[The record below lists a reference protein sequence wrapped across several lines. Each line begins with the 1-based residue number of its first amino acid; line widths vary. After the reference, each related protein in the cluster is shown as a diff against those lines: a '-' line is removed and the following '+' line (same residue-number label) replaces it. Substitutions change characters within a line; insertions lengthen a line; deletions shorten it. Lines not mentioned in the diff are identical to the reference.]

1 MTQLTG
7 FINRSLRRLWD
18 ADRPLTAVGLLM
30 LGTLVVTGIGLVV
43 DPRTI
48 GGDPAWLKPAKF
60 AVSTAIYSLTL
71 AWVLT
76 YLPDWPRTRRIVS
89 RVTATV
95 FVLEVVIIAVQA
107 WRGVSSHFNVG
118 TPLDA
123 VLFGIMGA
131 AIGVQTVVSALVAVA
146 LFKQPIA
153 DRAMGAALRA
163 GMVLTL
169 LGASSAGLM
178 TMPTAQ
184 QMETVAV
191 EHRMVR
197 SGAHTVGAPDGG
209 PGLPGT
215 GWSREHGDLRIPH
228 FFGLHALQA
237 LPLIALV
244 TRRRRDQQHDA
255 DLVRAAAVSYG
266 ALFGILVVQALR
278 GESLIGPSAV
288 TLALFGV
295 WAVATLVSVV
305 VIRMRAPRSAAL
317 AAETRGT
324 LRVSGSH

>member
-1 MTQLTG
+1 
-7 FINRSLRRLWD
+7 
-18 ADRPLTAVGLLM
+18 
-30 LGTLVVTGIGLVV
+30 
-43 DPRTI
+43 
-48 GGDPAWLKPAKF
+48 
-60 AVSTAIYSLTL
+60 
-71 AWVLT
+71 
-76 YLPDWPRTRRIVS
+76 
-89 RVTATV
+89 
-95 FVLEVVIIAVQA
+95 
-107 WRGVSSHFNVG
+107 
-118 TPLDA
+118 
-123 VLFGIMGA
+123 
-131 AIGVQTVVSALVAVA
+131 
-146 LFKQPIA
+146 
-153 DRAMGAALRA
+153 
-163 GMVLTL
+163 
-169 LGASSAGLM
+169 M